1 MGHLSDPNK
10 LYSFLIELQNSLKGL
25 GTNEKLDRYLKKL
38 IIENG
43 KKLDNE
49 APEKDLFQSANIV

>member
-1 MGHLSDPNK
+1 MGHLSNPNK
-10 LYSFLIELQNSLKGL
+10 LYSFLIELQNNLKGL